1 MAIHISA
8 AKYLHM
14 NKPNY
19 NRLDNLIALPYSDKV
34 QWVAVGHTHMH
45 TYNKTEA
52 QIQGM
57 LEGTK
62 NTGRFFT
69 RKLVQFFNGRK
80 GLSNSSHPNNPLIIS
95 HLHTGK
101 LNNTSSTIHYH
112 FAFGNIPTGITQ
124 QEMMTVFEELWV
136 HKAKQSPKSIWL
148 QQASTENKGWITYG
162 HRENRLGAQLGL
174 DIHSTYIPI
183 QA

>member
-1 MAIHISA
+1 MQIE
-8 AKYLHM
+8 
-14 NKPNY
+14 ND
-19 NRLDNLIALPYSDKV
+19 NRLDNLIALPHCDKV
-34 QWVAVGHTHMH
+34 QWVAVGHTYMH

-62 NTGRFFT
+62 NTGRFFS
-69 RKLVQFFNGRK
+69 RKLVQFFNGHK
-80 GLSNSSHPNNPLIIS
+80 GLKNKSHPNNPLIIS

-112 FAFGNIPTGITQ
+112 FAFGNIPTGISQ
-124 QEMMTVFEELWV
+124 QDMMTIFEELWV

-148 QQASTENKGWITYG
+148 QQAANDNKGWITYG
-162 HRENRLGAQLGL
+162 HRENRLGAKLGL
-174 DIHSTYIPI
+174 DINSTFIPI

>member
-1 MAIHISA
+1 MAFHINK
-8 AKYLHM
+8 AKYLPM
-14 NKPNY
+14 YKQY
-19 NRLDNLIALPYSDKV
+19 DNRLDNLIVLPHSDKV

-112 FAFGNIPTGITQ
+112 FAFGNIPTGVT
-124 QEMMTVFEELWV
+124 EKDMMTVFEELWV

-148 QQASTENKGWITYG
+148 QQASNENKGWITYG

-174 DIHSTYIPI
+174 DIHSTFIPT